1 VVCLLQ
7 EEPTVESNE
16 DELLRAVLQEH
27 YDLGELVDCEKL
39 LLGYVNVSYVVE
51 LRAGGELKRF
61 FVRRYKR
68 GIEAEEI
75 EFEHSVIH
83 HLVEHRFE
91 LVARVLPT
99 RNGKSYVML
108 EEGDGPEPVYYA
120 VFDYLTGEDRYTW
133 VNPRCQGWELEGAAS
148 VLARFHSAVFD
159 LSPAGVRHEPK
170 IMDLLPRIAD
180 HIQVYARRAGE
191 TEFDAYYLEHLDY
204 ALDAIRRTLDA
215 LHETGIRDLV
225 QQVIHCDY
233 HPGNLKFQGKEITGL
248 FDFDWSKVDARC
260 FDVALALFYFCT
272 SWEGP
277 RAGELRLDE
286 VSAFLAAYQDGLR
299 GTHRAGPLNE
309 VELAALPH
317 MINASSIYVLTW
329 TLIDFYRKQ
338 VDPGEYLIY
347 LRHSVR
353 LIKWLEDEHNWER
366 LVDVIAG
373 SGARR

>member
-1 VVCLLQ
+1 M
-7 EEPTVESNE
+7 ESNE
-16 DELLRAVLQEH
+16 AALLRAILQEH
-27 YDLGELVDCEKL
+27 YDLGELVDYEKL

-51 LRAGGELKRF
+51 LRAGGEVKRF

-75 EFEHSVIH
+75 EFEHSVIR
-83 HLVEHRFE
+83 HLVENRFE

-99 RNGKSYVML
+99 RNGKSYVEL
-108 EEGDGPEPVYYA
+108 DEGDGPEPVYYA

-133 VNPRCQGWELEGAAS
+133 VNPRCQEWELKGAAI

-159 LSPAGVRHEPK
+159 LSPAGKRHEPK
-170 IMDLLPRIAD
+170 IIDLLPRIAD
-180 HIQVYARRAGE
+180 HIQVYSKRAGE
-191 TEFDAYYLEHLDY
+191 TAFDTYYLEHLGFT
-204 ALDAIRRTLDA
+204 LDAIRRTHDA
-215 LHETGIRDLV
+215 LNEYKEVV
-225 QQVIHCDY
+225 QQVIHCDF

-286 VSAFLAAYQDGLR
+286 VGDFLAAYQDALDGK
-299 GTHRAGPLNE
+299 HQAGPLNE
-309 VELAALPH
+309 VELSALPH
-317 MINASSIYVLTW
+317 MITASSLYVLTW
-329 TLIDFYRKQ
+329 SLLDFYRKQ

-353 LIKWLEDEHNWER
+353 LIEWLEDEHNWRR
-366 LVDVIAG
+366 LVHVIAG